1 MASESARISYH
12 GISRQVIHPRADDT
26 VTVRAPRL
34 TATHRPDS
42 KDEEDWY
49 VSERAIPRGHWM
61 RADDTESGAL
71 VWEAS

>member
-1 MASESARISYH
+1 MTKLFHYASIEDWLETLAVPWLRYARRH
-12 GISRQVIHPRADDT
+12 
-26 VTVRAPRL
+26 

-61 RADDTESGAL
+61 RTDDTESGAL

>member
-1 MASESARISYH
+1 MDIGSLRDPH
-12 GISRQVIHPRADDT
+12 
-26 VTVRAPRL
+26 